1 MADIRDIAERW
12 DGHTGSE
19 VEKFLKQ
26 ELAKKQAALRLGT
39 GLERG
44 ENGVLYV
51 VIGTEAPVTKLA
63 GGLGL
68 TAANGL
74 SLALGNGAL
83 KLTDEGLIIGTSYT
97 VAADGRLSVRF
108 GKGLTSDT
116 NGLKVDYGTGLK
128 LSGNKLIVDPDAMP
142 SGGGWS
148 MQTDGTLKFD
158 SDGETLGVDIDGIAG
173 GGLGKSSTG
182 MMEVLLGTEA
192 PVKKASGGLGLT
204 NAGGLSLA
212 LKNEVL
218 KLVEGGLSIGTSNT
232 VTDAGGHLAVVFGKG
247 LASDYN
253 GLKVDYGT
261 GLKLS
266 GNKLILDPD
275 AMPSGSGWSMKT
287 DGTLTF
293 ASDGETL
300 GVNCGAGLKKD
311 SSGKLAVNL
320 GGGLEIRSSKINVKY
335 STAVLKMG
343 SDGLLDVDIDK
354 LKTAL
359 GLNGPGVG

>member
-26 ELAKKQAALRLGT
+26 ELAKKQAALRLGA

-51 VIGTEAPVTKLA
+51 VIGTEAPVTKFA

-83 KLTDEGLIIGTSYT
+83 KLTDEGLIIGTSDT

-128 LSGNKLIVDPDAMP
+128 LSGNKLIVDPDALP
-142 SGGGWS
+142 SSGGWS

-158 SDGETLGVDIDGIAG
+158 SDGETLGVDVDGIAG

-212 LKNEVL
+212 LGNAVL

-232 VTDAGGHLAVVFGKG
+232 VTDAGGQLAVAYGKG
-247 LASDYN
+247 LTSDYN

-261 GLKLS
+261 GLTLS
-266 GNKLILDPD
+266 GNKLVVDPD
-275 AMPSGSGWSMKT
+275 TLPSGGWGKKT
-287 DGTLTF
+287 DGTLKF
-293 ASDGETL
+293 GSDGETL
-300 GVNCGAGLKKD
+300 GVNCGAGLTTD
-311 SSGKLAVNL
+311 ISGKVTVAL
-320 GGGLEIRSSKINVKY
+320 GGGLEINSSKIKVKY

-359 GLNGPGVG
+359 GLIGPM